1 MPTPLSTP
9 AALGR
14 VVRQHRTDRD
24 LSLEALADLAQI
36 NVTYLSDIERGRAN
50 PSVFKLS
57 GIATA
62 LEVRVSDLLREA
74 EDAAADSRRA

>member
-1 MPTPLSTP
+1 MPVPLPTPAS
-9 AALGR
+9 LGH
-14 VVRQHRTDRD
+14 VVRQHRTARE
-24 LSLEALADLAQI
+24 LTLEALAELAGI

-50 PSVFKLS
+50 PSVFKLG

-74 EDAAADSRRA
+74 ESSAHE